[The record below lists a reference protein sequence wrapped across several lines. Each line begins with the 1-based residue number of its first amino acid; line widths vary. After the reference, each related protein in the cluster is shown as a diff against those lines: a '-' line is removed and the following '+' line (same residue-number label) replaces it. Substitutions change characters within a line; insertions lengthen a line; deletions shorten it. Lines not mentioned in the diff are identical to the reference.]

1 MPRLLIRALEGSY
14 LCPLSGSV
22 LPDTSVKYFS
32 SNCNNK
38 NQQTIIEWLLNS
50 RYGTKFNENNN
61 TLSAIVMTENKNYQR
76 VQYVPGSLLSAFLD
90 LDRFS
95 QQPCEG
101 GSFTTPIVQMR
112 KLSLWEVKVKVAQS
126 RLTLC
131 ALWTVQSRILEWV
144 AVPFSRAS
152 SQLRDWTQVSCIAD
166 VFFTIWATREAHVT
180 GVGTLSLL

>member
-38 NQQTIIEWLLNS
+38 NQQTIIECLLNS

-90 LDRFS
+90 LDRFMLLKIIY
-95 QQPCEG
+95 P
-101 GSFTTPIVQMR
+101 
-112 KLSLWEVKVKVAQS
+112 LSDYLIFSSRVKVQ
-126 RLTLC
+126 
-131 ALWTVQSRILEWV
+131 VQSSKIENDL
-144 AVPFSRAS
+144 
-152 SQLRDWTQVSCIAD
+152 
-166 VFFTIWATREAHVT
+166 
-180 GVGTLSLL
+180 